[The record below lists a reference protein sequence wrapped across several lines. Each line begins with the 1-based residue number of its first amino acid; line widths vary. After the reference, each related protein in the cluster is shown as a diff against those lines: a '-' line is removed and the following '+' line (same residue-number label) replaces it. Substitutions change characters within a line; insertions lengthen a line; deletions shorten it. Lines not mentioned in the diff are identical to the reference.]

1 MRRAGVDPFKE
12 ALYGPLQHGA
22 LQPNNWRFVGDDAA
36 IPAEEPVTVS
46 LKRWQAE
53 AETLRGRNT
62 PIGVRLKNDEQALA
76 LGDDVHRL
84 SLIEVEFPKFTDGRA
99 FSQARILRDK
109 LGYQGELRAV
119 GTILRDQYLY
129 MTRCGIDLVELPEDK
144 PIDGYLAALKE
155 FSAWY
160 QPASDGRVD
169 RAGAPP
175 PRQDARPAERGDIHQ
190 RKRRRALGLSQS
202 SERRGIVRAVS
213 DLWHDRAA

>member
-1 MRRAGVDPFKE
+1 M
-12 ALYGPLQHGA
+12 ALLQHGA

-36 IPAEEPVTVS
+36 IPADGPVTVS

-53 AETLRGRNT
+53 SATLRGRNA

-76 LGDDVHRL
+76 LSEDVHRL

-109 LGYQGELRAV
+109 LGYRGELRAI

-129 MTRCGIDLVELPEDK
+129 MTRCGVDAVELPDDRS
-144 PIDGYLAALKE
+144 IDGYLAALKE

-160 QPASDGRVD
+160 QPASDGRQTVLEL
-169 RAGAPP
+169 RH
-175 PRQDARPAERGDIHQ
+175 PAN
-190 RKRRRALGLSQS
+190 ANA
-202 SERRGIVRAVS
+202 RRG
-213 DLWHDRAA
+213 AAPLLSASVAAHSA

>member
-1 MRRAGVDPFKE
+1 M
-12 ALYGPLQHGA
+12 ALLQHGA

-53 AETLRGRNT
+53 SETLRGRNT

-109 LGYQGELRAV
+109 LGYKGELR
-119 GTILRDQYLY
+119 G
-129 MTRCGIDLVELPEDK
+129 
-144 PIDGYLAALKE
+144 
-155 FSAWY
+155 
-160 QPASDGRVD
+160 GRHH
-169 RAGAPP
+169 P
-175 PRQDARPAERGDIHQ
+175 ARPVSLHDPLRH
-190 RKRRRALGLSQS
+190 RLQS
-202 SERRGIVRAVS
+202 SCPRTSRSTATSPRSRNSAPGTSRPPT
-213 DLWHDRAA
+213 AA

>member
-1 MRRAGVDPFKE
+1 M
-12 ALYGPLQHGA
+12 ALLQHGA

-53 AETLRGRNT
+53 NETLRGRNT

-99 FSQARILRDK
+99 FSQARTLRDK
-109 LGYQGELRAV
+109 LDYRGELRAI

-129 MTRCGIDLVELPEDK
+129 MTRCGIDSVELPEGR

-160 QPASDGRVD
+160 QPASDGRVTVLAL
-169 RAGAPP
+169 RHPAKASARRSGATF
-175 PRQDARPAERGDIHQ
+175 I
-190 RKRRRALGLSQS
+190 
-202 SERRGIVRAVS
+202 SESV
-213 DLWHDRAA
+213 AAHSA

>member
-1 MRRAGVDPFKE
+1 M
-12 ALYGPLQHGA
+12 ALLQHGA
-22 LQPNNWRFVGDDAA
+22 LQPNNWRFVGEDAA
-36 IPAEEPVTVS
+36 IPVDEPVTVS

-53 AETLRGRNT
+53 AETLRGRNA
-62 PIGVRLKNDEQALA
+62 PIGVRLKNDETALV

-109 LGYQGELRAV
+109 LGYKGELRAI

-129 MTRCGIDLVELPEDK
+129 MTRCGIDSVELPEDK

-160 QPASDGRVD
+160 QPASDGRTTVMEL
-169 RAGAPP
+169 RH
-175 PRQDARPAERGDIHQ
+175 PAN
-190 RKRRRALGLSQS
+190 ANA
-202 SERRGIVRAVS
+202 RRG
-213 DLWHDRAA
+213 AASVVTASVAAHSV